1 MNLVGE
7 LVINKIALLQVTA
20 DNHTCDGLKRI
31 TENIDR
37 LTADLQ
43 DLVMQVRMVPV
54 SQVFD
59 RFPRLVRDLSLK
71 EKKKIDL
78 IMEGREI
85 EVDRSVLDEIGEPLI
100 HLLRNSVDH
109 GIELPEERQANGK
122 NETGQI
128 VLSAQRNGNQV
139 IIEIYDDGAGIDPEK
154 VKTLRSSKKASQHKQ
169 NSTK

>member
-1 MNLVGE
+1 M
-7 LVINKIALLQVTA
+7 T
-20 DNHTCDGLKRI
+20 
-31 TENIDR
+31 
-37 LTADLQ
+37 
-43 DLVMQVRMVPV
+43 
-54 SQVFD
+54 
-59 RFPRLVRDLSLK
+59 LSLK

-78 IMEGREI
+78 VMEGRDI

-139 IIEIYDDGAGIDPEK
+139 IIEIHDDGAGIDPEK
-154 VKTLRSSKKASQHKQ
+154 IKTIRHQKRIR
-169 NSTK
+169 NTNRT